1 MSSLT
6 NIEQGAAVGQARL
19 TGEARLAEL
28 ARLKVVRVALIEGD
42 GSGVPQMFDA
52 QAFKLDLK

>member
-1 MSSLT
+1 MAT
-6 NIEQGAAVGQARL
+6 
-19 TGEARLAEL
+19 
-28 ARLKVVRVALIEGD
+28 VREALIEGD